1 MTHRV
6 YKHRKDNMI
15 DQLINSYPDPLVAR
29 CVLGLL
35 GLFLACLVLGGIGSL
50 ARDERERQRTEA
62 YSVLIAADNALLD
75 GDITQKEYTRIHD
88 AFYAEFPGGDVSL

>member
-1 MTHRV
+1 
-6 YKHRKDNMI
+6 MI
-15 DQLINSYPDPLVAR
+15 EFINSTADPLVSW
-29 CVLGLL
+29 CV
-35 GLFLACLVLGGIGSL
+35 VGIGALFAIGMVIRFVGFL

-62 YSVLIAADNALLD
+62 YNVLIAADNALLD